1 MANSEA
7 IRSELVEALQLDLVG
22 PSNDHAFA
30 RELLPDAPS
39 RRYLT
44 GFLVPSDA
52 PVEQRTDETADDE
65 IDSAGDGDAID
76 DDAPPDRGAA
86 RKKFLPS
93 SMGLSLLIDPEV
105 PELEVTV
112 CWGDYRFEGSTEET
126 ADGQH
131 SKAEDVQA
139 ETTSE
144 SRDQSASE
152 SAAAPK
158 RQRGYRRIPNEVTL

>member
-1 MANSEA
+1 MTSSRTIYMTSESV
-7 IRSELVEALQLDLVG
+7 RSQLVEALQLDLVG

-39 RRYLT
+39 RWYLT

-65 IDSAGDGDAID
+65 IDSAGEGDATD

-93 SMGLSLLIDPEV
+93 SMGLTVLVDPEV
-105 PELEVTV
+105 RELEVTI
-112 CWGDYRFEGSTEET
+112 CWGDYKFEGGKEET
-126 ADGQH
+126 ADGQNEE
-131 SKAEDVQA
+131 KTDGNVEA
-139 ETTSE
+139 TSE
-144 SRDQSASE
+144 SVNQSTGE
-152 SAAAPK
+152 EKPK
-158 RQRGYRRIPNEVTL
+158 RRGY